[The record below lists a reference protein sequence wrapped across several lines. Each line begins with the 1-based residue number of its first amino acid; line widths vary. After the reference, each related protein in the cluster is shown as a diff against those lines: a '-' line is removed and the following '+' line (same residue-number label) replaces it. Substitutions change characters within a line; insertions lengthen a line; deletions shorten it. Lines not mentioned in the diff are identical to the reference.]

1 MLAPRVDTV
10 LLTLVVLGVVAS
22 ALLTVWRI
30 VSTMLASV
38 TTALAM

>member
-10 LLTLVVLGVVAS
+10 LLTLVVLGAVAGM
-22 ALLTVWRI
+22 LLTVWRI
-30 VSTMLASV
+30 VSTMLAGV

>member
-10 LLTLVVLGVVAS
+10 LLTLVVLGAVAGM
-22 ALLTVWRI
+22 LLTVWRI
-30 VSTMLASV
+30 VSAMLATV

>member
-1 MLAPRVDTV
+1 MLAPRFHTV
-10 LLTLVVLGVVAS
+10 LLTLVVLGIVAG

-30 VSTMLASV
+30 VSAMLANV